1 MTLSDLYSGSAFGG
15 AASGALTGLVVSGGD
30 PLGAVVG
37 GLGGGLM
44 GASSNSTRNDASA
57 AQQKNLQDAI
67 TQMRSAS
74 SAAYQQ
80 HIQNLDKA
88 LSYYGPA
95 QQAWD
100 RAYGTGT
107 PATVGQG
114 SWKGAGA

>member
-1 MTLSDLYSGSAFGG
+1 MTLSDLYSGSALGG
-15 AASGALTGLVVSGGD
+15 AASGAQQQNLQS
-30 PLGAVVG
+30 AIAQ
-37 GLGGGLM
+37 M
-44 GASSNSTRNDASA
+44 RAASSS
-57 AQQKNLQDAI
+57 
-67 TQMRSAS
+67 
-74 SAAYQQ
+74 AYQQ

-114 SWKGAGA
+114 SCKGTGA

>member
-1 MTLSDLYSGSAFGG
+1 MTLGDLYSGSALGG
-15 AASGALTGLVVSGGD
+15 AASGAMTGFMVGGPVGAAIGGVGGD
-30 PLGAVVG
+30 LV
-37 GLGGGLM
+37 
-44 GASSNSTRNDASA
+44 GASANSTRNNASA
-57 AQQKNLQDAI
+57 AQQQNLQSSIA
-67 TQMRSAS
+67 QMRAAS

-114 SWKGAGA
+114 SWKGTGA